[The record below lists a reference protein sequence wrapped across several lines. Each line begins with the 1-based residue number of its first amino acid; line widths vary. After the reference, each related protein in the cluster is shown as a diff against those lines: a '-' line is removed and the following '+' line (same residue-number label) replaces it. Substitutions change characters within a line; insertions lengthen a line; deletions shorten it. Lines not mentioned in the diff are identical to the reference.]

1 MIVPFVDELDP
12 YQSITSKF
20 EPLPIIGILAAI
32 AIPAYQDY
40 TARAQ
45 MSEAF
50 SLTGGQKS
58 AVSEVYANTGD
69 WPKDNDAA
77 GIAAATDIKG
87 KYVAQVAVSKGKIVA
102 TMIDATGISAGI
114 KGKTLTLS
122 PVENAGSVD
131 WTCTSNA
138 AQKFVPKVCKGTGT

>member
-1 MIVPFVDELDP
+1 MKKQQGFTLIELMIVVA
-12 YQSITSKF
+12 
-20 EPLPIIGILAAI
+20 IIGILAAI

-50 SLTGGQKS
+50 SLAGGQKS
-58 AVSEVYANTGD
+58 AVSEVYANTGA
-69 WPKDNDAA
+69 WPTSNTDA
-77 GIAAATDIKG
+77 GIATDTDIKG
-87 KYVAQVAVSKGKIVA
+87 KYVEKVTVAGGKIVA
-102 TMIDATGISAGI
+102 TMINTTGISAGI

-122 PVENAGSVD
+122 PIVNNGSVD

-138 AQKFVPKVCKGTGT
+138 AQKYVPKVCTGTGT